1 MPNSL
6 NKLTPYTDGKKR
18 KMVMNKLTAV
28 ALTARGANP
37 HADVTFFK
45 SKKGSEVINPLKKG
59 GEVAVAT
66 SAVNGHQHGISIETY
81 GGDLYLNVTWDHASG
96 AESGHSHGLLKSSD
110 GTYSILMA
118 DGHTHD
124 LDNNEIKN
132 AIFDEVTKGAQE
144 DTITADQAKTLKAVN
159 NDGSHVHTED
169 NTMPDVLQVE
179 LDAANKQL
187 LQVQEALKTAVAL
200 GALNDAEKAHYH
212 SLDQA
217 DQLAFVGKSSLERKG
232 VLETVK
238 LADPVEYT
246 ATDGTEYRKSAG
258 VSMLSMAKR
267 LDEQS
272 QALTAQTELNKVANL
287 RKRAETEMGN
297 LPGDQAAKVALLQAV
312 DSIADAEVLASVK
325 TILASCNSGISKAF
339 REIGTSES
347 VINKGAEDRLDAL
360 VKTHATE
367 KSISIEQAYGEVL
380 DTAAGRNLY
389 AEINS
394 QQ

>member
-6 NKLTPYTDGKKR
+6 NKLTPYNDGKKR
-18 KMVMNKLTAV
+18 KMVMTKLTAV

-45 SKKGSEVINPLKKG
+45 SKKGSEVIDPLKK

-66 SAVNGHQHGISIETY
+66 SIANGHQHGIYIETY
-81 GGDLYLNVTWDHASG
+81 GGDLYLNVTWDHAEN
-96 AESGHSHGLLKSSD
+96 AENGHSHGLLKGSD
-110 GTYSILMA
+110 GIYSILMA

-124 LDNNEIKN
+124 LDSNEVKN
-132 AIFDEVTKGAQE
+132 AILEQVTKGSEE
-144 DTITADQAKTLKAVN
+144 DTITAEQAKTLKAVN

-200 GALNDAEKAHYH
+200 GALNDTEKAHYH
-212 SLDQA
+212 SLDQS
-217 DQLAFVGKSSLERKG
+217 DQSAFLVKSSLERKDI
-232 VLETVK
+232 LEKAK
-238 LADPVEYT
+238 LSDPVEYT

-258 VSMLSMAKR
+258 ASMISMAKR

-272 QALTAQTELNKVANL
+272 KSLTEQTELNKQAAL
-287 RKRAETEMGN
+287 CKRAEAEIGN
-297 LPGDQAAKVALLQAV
+297 LPGEQVAKVALLKAV